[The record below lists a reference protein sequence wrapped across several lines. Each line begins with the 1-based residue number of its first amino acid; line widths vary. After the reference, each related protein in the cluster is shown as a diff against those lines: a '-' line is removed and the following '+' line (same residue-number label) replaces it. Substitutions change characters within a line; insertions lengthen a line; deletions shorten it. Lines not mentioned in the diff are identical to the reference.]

1 MPGSGASEVC
11 MASQEMLRWQYKNI
25 IAELQQLQLHASDG
39 TCPCLYAN
47 AGEYCLPKHALMV
60 ASLASETVAMDPA
73 NTALLQQLA
82 DEANQAHET
91 LRDHVCGQ
99 GEDIPLLSWSREW
112 RKKVEAV
119 YYTCDVA
126 ALRAKKT
133 RAPEEQPRWCFPVK
147 EVERGLGRVTREL
160 GIMQSKAKQLKKQL
174 DMPIQICKGQVEMF
188 QEPAP
193 DAWGSRCRDPMTGRW
208 VPSEECPAVPT
219 DPWTI
224 EGKELTWAISPIGV
238 LRYDFAYRVYE
249 ANELIPSHD
258 PFTFE
263 PNPGF
268 PQELQPRLRER
279 AAPRV
284 QVAKIA
290 ATLDP
295 GLLLED
301 YHATDRGAPIVGPD
315 MVVESGNG
323 RAMAIILS
331 ATEHPG
337 QYAEYRRALLG
348 KAPEYGLDP
357 ARIEKMTTPVL
368 VRERITDVVRTDFV
382 AEANATSSI
391 SRSTV
396 EIARTDAELITSEM
410 LYDLQVLDG
419 ETIEDAL
426 RSARNRGLVNRFLG
440 KLPAEE
446 QAGLLDA
453 KGVVNQD
460 GIRRIGTAI
469 FVKAFETAD
478 TGLVLAERWFES
490 TEPDVKNVFNGIA
503 RALGPLARAE
513 SLVAANERDPNL
525 SIAQDLTAA
534 VSAYSKVRKLQMRVE
549 DYLAQMP
556 MWEREIDE
564 FQEKILIALHDRRR
578 SPRRIG
584 EMLSVYANLVID
596 SPHPAQVALIEVATP
611 NKEAFWAEA
620 MRKTEREPEPAAAL
634 FQNVCF
640 AQSPAYQITIAGQRV
655 TFAPGTIGEMTRMA
669 NETKKREVGFELCD
683 GTDGMLRPGRRCK
696 GAACSIRLT
705 DCGPDRSRGFFH
717 THPAEEEYRQRS
729 FSVGDL
735 LNVANRDKMTCV
747 SGSTITDIICA
758 KQKPGTSVPRGRPR
772 AYAYMDPTMPP
783 EARRW
788 LEHGHG
794 RIYFPSVGAAFDY
807 VEIPKKIPEA
817 PPVKSTGEQLRL
829 FRKPEVNMKPPL
841 PPVKLR
847 RGQNKAKPPRP
858 AGALKQDPLLSEIAS
873 KICAKGSCFAGKQER
888 A

>member
-1 MPGSGASEVC
+1 
-11 MASQEMLRWQYKNI
+11 MASQEMLNWQYKNI
-25 IAELQQLQLHASDG
+25 IAELQQLQLHASDS

-47 AGEYCLPKHALMV
+47 EGEYCLPKHALMV
-60 ASLASETVAMDPA
+60 ASLASETAAMDPA
-73 NTALLQQLA
+73 NAELVQQLA

-91 LRDHVCGQ
+91 LRNHVCGQ
-99 GEDIPLLSWSREW
+99 GEDIALLSWSREW
-112 RKKVEAV
+112 RKKIEAV
-119 YYTCDVA
+119 YYACDVA
-126 ALRAKKT
+126 ALQAKKT
-133 RAPEEQPRWCFPVK
+133 RPPEQQPRWCFPIK
-147 EVERGLGRVTREL
+147 EVDRGLGRVSREL

-174 DMPIQICKGQVEMF
+174 DMPIQICRGQVEMF

-193 DAWGSRCRDPMTGRW
+193 DPWGSRCRDPLTGRW
-208 VPSEECPAVPT
+208 LPSEECPAVPT

-224 EGKELTWAISPIGV
+224 EGKELTWAISPIGIR
-238 LRYDFAYRVYE
+238 RYDFAYKVYE
-249 ANELIPSHD
+249 AADLIPSHD
-258 PFTFE
+258 PFTFV
-263 PNPGF
+263 PNPNF

-331 ATEHPG
+331 ARDHPD
-337 QYAEYRRALLG
+337 QYGEYREALLR

-357 ARIEKMTTPVL
+357 AKIENMTTPVL
-368 VRERITDVVRTDFV
+368 VRQRITDVVRTDFV

-410 LYDLQVLDG
+410 LYDLEVLDG

-426 RSARNRGLVNRFLG
+426 RSPRNRVLVNRFLG
-440 KLPAEE
+440 KLPSEE

-453 KGVVNQD
+453 RGVVNQD

-513 SLVAANERDPNL
+513 SLVAANERDPTL

-534 VSAYSKVRKLQMRVE
+534 VSAYSKVRKLGMRLE

-596 SPHPAQVALIEVATP
+596 SPHPAQVALMEVAKP
-611 NKEAFWAEA
+611 DKEAFWAEA

-634 FQNVCF
+634 FQNMCF
-640 AQSPAYQITIAGQRV
+640 AQSPAYRIDIAGREF
-655 TFAPGTIGEMTRMA
+655 TLAPGTLGEMTRMA
-669 NETKKREVGFELCD
+669 DETKKRELGFELCE

-696 GAACSIRLT
+696 GAACSIMIT
-705 DCGPDRSRGFFH
+705 DCGSDKPKGFFH
-717 THPAEEEYRQRS
+717 THPTPEEFVQRT

-735 LNVANRDKMTCV
+735 LHIASKNKLSCV
-747 SGSTITDIICA
+747 SGNLAQDITCA
-758 KQKPGTSVPRGRPR
+758 SQKPGTTVPHNRHIRR
-772 AYAYMDPTMPP
+772 AYPYIHPTTPP
-783 EARRW
+783 AHRKWIEGLR
-788 LEHGHG
+788 G
-794 RIYFPSVGAAFDY
+794 RIYFPSVGEAFDY

-817 PPVKSTGEQLRL
+817 PPVQRTGEQLRL
-829 FRKPEVNMKPPL
+829 FRKQEVKH
-841 PPVKLR
+841 
-847 RGQNKAKPPRP
+847 GTTA
-858 AGALKQDPLLSEIAS
+858 AAS
-873 KICAKGSCFAGKQER
+873 
-888 A
+888 